1 MTEAELAERL
11 QRIQALFAGAAT
23 EGERAAAAAAKERV
37 EARLNAIKQQEAR
50 KEYRFTLDNPWSR
63 RLLMALLRRHGIQ
76 PYRHHGQRR
85 TTIMARMSE
94 PFLEEVFGPEF
105 KQLNDTLAQYLD
117 EVASRVIAKVVHANQ
132 ADEAVVESGA
142 SLEASA

>member
-11 QRIQALFAGAAT
+11 HRIQALFAGAAT

-37 EARLNAIKQQEAR
+37 EARLNALKQEAR
-50 KEYRFTLDNPWSR
+50 KEYRFALDNPWSR
-63 RLLMALLRRHGIQ
+63 RLLMALLQRHGIQ
-76 PYRHHGQRR
+76 PYRHRGQRR

-94 PFLEEVFGPEF
+94 SFLNEVFGPEF
-105 KQLNDTLAQYLD
+105 TQLNDTLAEYLD